1 MITYKEQFL
10 LWFNGLQYQPTFER
24 EIVILLI
31 LFLLTFIYEYKEA
44 FKFIFNS
51 LVGTFIAFL
60 VIGYEELVQLIKINV
75 KKLLKFIKKY

>member
-1 MITYKEQFL
+1 MANNPLINTC
-10 LWFNGLQYQPTFER
+10 NGLSPRKMVEK
-24 EIVILLI
+24 EISLLLI
-31 LFLLTFIYEYKEA
+31 LLLFTFIYEYKEA